1 MKEIDFSQLPSELYD
16 DVCDSVATYFEETE
30 SNMDSIN
37 LLPRTGLVIFNN
49 INSRTMHE
57 YGRIEYIISHSV
69 RQSFKQNHESYDKDL
84 SEYLSMIKERD
95 TNKNHNS

>member
-16 DVCDSVATYFEETE
+16 DVCNSLATYFEETD
-30 SNMDSIN
+30 SNIDSIN

-49 INSRTMHE
+49 INSRTLRE
-57 YGRIEYIISHSV
+57 YGQIEYIINQSV
-69 RQSFKQNHESYDKDL
+69 RKSFKQNRETYNKDL

-95 TNKNHNS
+95 TDRNHNS